1 MDSHHDTHHTA
12 GPATPRKDRRAQD
25 FQAAAGRVLQHL
37 LTTLGLDVW
46 AVGRRQADDWV
57 VLTTTDP
64 SLQGRSFPWADTL
77 CSRVGV
83 GAAEWATSDVDQ
95 VPCLVEAREAL
106 GLPIHAFV
114 TVPLSGDGGQLL
126 GTLCGAAFSPQDRDL
141 TSWEPQLRALSDVLG
156 ALLSAE
162 LRLAREARQREVAES
177 EAQTDQLTGL
187 GNRRRWDE
195 RLAAEETRCLAYGG
209 TAAVITVDVDGLKGV
224 NDRWG
229 HEAGDALLRQ
239 VGEVLRDASRPG
251 DVVARLGG
259 DEFAVLLA
267 ESGRPEA
274 EVVAARL
281 SDALEQRQVS
291 ASMGVAVRGREGL
304 AAAWREADAAMYA
317 DKRGRRRDEPVRP
330 PVTAASP
337 GDPARDTVIAELLSL
352 LRDHVGGDIAYV
364 SRHEGPMFY
373 LRGVQSGGD
382 DRVQAGEAV
391 PYDTTYCRLVS
402 LGELDSCVPDTSVVP
417 VVQQLAATAGLPVG
431 AYLSSPVVLPDG
443 REYGTVCCLSY
454 VPNPRFDARAQAFIA
469 SVADSLARVLVIEER
484 ERAGR
489 RRTLR
494 DIDAVLA
501 EGRLAMAYQP
511 ICDLRT
517 GEQTGVEALARF
529 PQSGRT
535 TAQWFADAARVERS
549 SELELFTA
557 RTALAEWASWPG
569 DLWLNLS
576 ASVLLSPAAAALLDQ
591 HDCSR
596 LVIEVSE
603 HEEVGDYAAVRR
615 VLDPWRR
622 HGLRLAVDD
631 AGAGFSSL
639 RHVLELSPDV
649 IKLDLSLVH
658 GLAADPSR
666 RALVSSLVVFA
677 TEAGAQVV
685 AEGVETAAEAELLAS
700 AGVAFGQG
708 YHLGRPLPAPLH
720 GRRVRLPVVPKAR
733 RAVEPLRA

>member
-1 MDSHHDTHHTA
+1 MQAPDD
-12 GPATPRKDRRAQD
+12 ATGVRVAELRRDRRSQD
-25 FQAAAGRVLQHL
+25 FQAAAGRVLDHL
-37 LTTLGLDVW
+37 LTSLGMDVW
-46 AVGRRQADDWV
+46 AVGRRQSDEWM

-64 SLQGRSFPWADTL
+64 SLQGRSFRWNDTL
-77 CSRVGV
+77 CARVGAGGAPGATPAVDPGASRV
-83 GAAEWATSDVDQ
+83 Q
-95 VPCLVEAREAL
+95 ARPAL
-106 GLPIHAFV
+106 GLPIRAFV
-114 TVPLSGDGGQLL
+114 TVPLSGDSGQLL
-126 GTLCGAAFSPQDRDL
+126 GTLCGASFSPVTQDL
-141 TSWEPQLRALSDVLG
+141 TSWEPQLRALADVLG

-162 LRLAREARQREVAES
+162 LRLTREARQREVAES

-195 RLAAEETRCLAYGG
+195 RLAAEEARCVAYGG
-209 TAAVITVDVDGLKGV
+209 TAAVLTVDVDGLKAV

-229 HEAGDALLRQ
+229 HEAGDGLLRQ
-239 VGEVLRDASRPG
+239 VADVLREGSRPG
-251 DVVARLGG
+251 DVGARRGG

-267 ESGRPEA
+267 ERGRPQA
-274 EVVAARL
+274 VRGAARL
-281 SDALEQRQVS
+281 SDDLARRSVS
-291 ASMGVAVRGREGL
+291 ASMGLAVRGRDGL
-304 AAAWREADAAMYA
+304 LAAWREADAAMYA
-317 DKRGRRRDEPVRP
+317 DKRGRSRTEPEQP
-330 PVTAASP
+330 PPAASGL
-337 GDPARDTVIAELLSL
+337 GDPARDTVIDELLTL

-364 SRHEGPMFY
+364 SRHEGPLIL

-382 DRVQAGEAV
+382 ERVQQGTWV
-391 PYDTTYCRLVS
+391 PYDTTYCRLVD
-402 LGELDSCVPDTSVVP
+402 LGQLDSCVPDTSTVP
-417 VVQQLAATAGLPVG
+417 VLQALEATAGLPVG
-431 AYLSSPVVLPDG
+431 AYLSAPVVLPDG
-443 REYGTVCCLSY
+443 REYGTVCCFSY
-454 VPNPRFDARAQAFIA
+454 QPNPAFDARAQAFIG

-501 EGRLAMAYQP
+501 ESRLVMAYQP

-517 GEQTGVEALARF
+517 GEPTGVEALARF
-529 PQSGRT
+529 PQSGRS

-549 SELELFTA
+549 GELELFTA
-557 RTALAEWASWPG
+557 QAALTEWGDWPG

-596 LVIEVSE
+596 RVVEVSE

-622 HGLRLAVDD
+622 RGLRLAVDD

-666 RALVSSLVVFA
+666 RALVASLVVFA

-685 AEGVETAAEAELLAS
+685 AEGVETAAEAQQLAA
-700 AGVAFGQG
+700 AGVVLGQG

-720 GRRVRLPVVPKAR
+720 AR
-733 RAVEPLRA
+733 RLRSWRVPPPREQVQPLRA